1 MSIISDTIS
10 NLNKVKP
17 NEVLGFKPD
26 FPYDRIGT
34 TKTLGCIWV
43 RQNSLMS
50 YSIHNVAQIL
60 KGNKPIS

>member
-1 MSIISDTIS
+1 MMKVKYMSIISDTIS

-26 FPYDRIGT
+26 SPYDRIGM

-43 RQNSLMS
+43 RQNTP
-50 YSIHNVAQIL
+50 IDIL
-60 KGNKPIS
+60 FIMLHKY